1 MSRDVADPEIRP
13 IGVASDTDFGSG
25 RDQLTYTIATGSAR
39 APLSIDVEL
48 LYQAAPPRHVAGLSV
63 SSSSETAHFAA
74 LYAAADKSP
83 RRVAKVS
90 ATLN

>member
-1 MSRDVADPEIRP
+1 MRSRTDA
-13 IGVASDTDFGSG
+13 DFGSG
-25 RDQLTYTIATGSAR
+25 RDQLTYVIAIGGAR

-63 SSSSETAHFAA
+63 YSSNEIAHFAA
-74 LYAAADKSP
+74 LYKAADKSP

-90 ATLN
+90 ASLN